1 MSMRFGYMLKCTL
14 YNIEGILVIKNRILA
29 ITMVALTSTIVNAND
44 LIKSDTDYLAAINTV
59 KTAAT
64 YCNTLVVQESNAT
77 YGCYE
82 AQRTALKKLVDKF
95 DASNKALGIIDYSRP
110 YTDKSYKACESTYPA
125 ELRVFFKA
133 QISQCKLGADV
144 NLAVYA
150 INSIANS

>member
-1 MSMRFGYMLKCTL
+1 MRFGYMVKSTL
-14 YNIEGILVIKNRILA
+14 YNIEGILMLKKHILA
-29 ITMVALTSTIVNAND
+29 LTMITFTSTIVNAND
-44 LIKSDTDYLAAINTV
+44 LIKSDADYLAAINTV

-64 YCNTLVVQESNAT
+64 YCNTLVVQESKEA

-82 AQRTALKKLVDKF
+82 AQRTVLKKLVNKF
-95 DASNKALGIIDYSRP
+95 DASNKALGIIDYSKP
-110 YTDKSYKACESTYPA
+110 YIDKSYNACESTYPA

-144 NLAVYA
+144 TLAVYA